1 MGKSSHSLDSSIPVP
16 CHCSAVLFSPL
27 FPPLSAVSAFSSS
40 SFQKIWSKLAFL
52 LHVRDKKDPN
62 EKCSW
67 FYGLSPNA
75 CPGDDRKIKSWILGD
90 PYPRNKVLIIK
101 NAIKQ
106 AIRDTRELGTRLL
119 DLGYRLIHALRASCF
134 MDIIIG
140 LYPCKSYSVFRPGT
154 ILDLIIKQMERD
166 SFFDKSA
173 VRAAA
178 YSAMLG
184 GFVTR

>member
-1 MGKSSHSLDSSIPVP
+1 MLRWAFTQDPEKVMTLNVVGRFPRLMSVGVPVGLIFFSYKVQDSSPRIIPQ
-16 CHCSAVLFSPL
+16 A
-27 FPPLSAVSAFSSS
+27 
-40 SFQKIWSKLAFL
+40 
-52 LHVRDKKDPN
+52 KKN
-62 EKCSW
+62 S
-67 FYGLSPNA
+67 L
-75 CPGDDRKIKSWILGD
+75 
-90 PYPRNKVLIIK
+90 